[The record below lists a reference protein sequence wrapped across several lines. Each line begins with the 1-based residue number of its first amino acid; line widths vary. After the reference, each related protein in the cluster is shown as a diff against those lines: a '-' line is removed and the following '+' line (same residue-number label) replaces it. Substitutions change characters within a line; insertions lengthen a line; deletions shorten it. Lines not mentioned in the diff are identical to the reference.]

1 AEGARESLLAFRRRV
16 ESVASARMG
25 PAQGGEG
32 AQGSVVRLRPDEF
45 DESLATLA
53 GGKGTWV
60 VRARVDGNTLAGEA
74 VVVQI
79 ELIPRGL
86 AYQAGQVVA
95 EVVVDPSRERVEDQ
109 VLALLGRTNE
119 LAIAYGGMVTGP
131 DGTVGKLVSA
141 EEFVRVVEELRQMGR
156 PARVVARA
164 ERDTYNTEGPLSIRL
179 DVEALSDASQAGKR
193 GSPGS
198 G

>member
-1 AEGARESLLAFRRRV
+1 
-16 ESVASARMG
+16 
-25 PAQGGEG
+25 
-32 AQGSVVRLRPDEF
+32 
-45 DESLATLA
+45 
-53 GGKGTWV
+53 
-60 VRARVDGNTLAGEA
+60 
-74 VVVQI
+74 
-79 ELIPRGL
+79 
-86 AYQAGQVVA
+86 VA
-95 EVVVDPSRERVEDQ
+95 EAIVDPTRERVEDQ

-141 EEFVRVVEELRQMGR
+141 EELVRVVEELRQLGS

-179 DVEALSDASQAGKR
+179 DVEALSDASQAGKV
-193 GSPGS
+193 GSPRS